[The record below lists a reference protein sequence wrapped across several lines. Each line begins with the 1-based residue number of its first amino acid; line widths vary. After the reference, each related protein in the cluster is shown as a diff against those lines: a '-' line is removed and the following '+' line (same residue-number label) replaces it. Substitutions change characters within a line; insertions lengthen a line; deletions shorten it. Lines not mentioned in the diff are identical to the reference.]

1 MEIEAASPHRPP
13 SALSLAGFEARAAM
27 RTTPFRVASI
37 AAFLVGLAVGS
48 QAGHGAGPS
57 AWATGEASWRIFGFV
72 VVVWMSLA
80 AVGDQVLRTDVLVY
94 PKPQSTERIV
104 AAKFLAVLAQVLLA
118 NAALFLGGICAHYV
132 AHGSLGGA
140 AAFASRYL
148 VSSGTLLFLG
158 AAAYTLALLAGTP
171 LAGAVVGL
179 FLALALAG
187 RSFLAKAYIPA
198 YTQNVPT
205 YMALGVACVGAACW
219 FYRPARRGGARPA
232 WHAPVLTFV
241 ALLVAAGN
249 LKVQLARTHDP
260 LSGEQPALDL
270 MEAQNIV
277 PNNPAPGFLF
287 PDQHRRPT
295 QLSDYEGSIFVIALW
310 SPADPDSATILDRLQ
325 QISAKYGK
333 QGVQPVAICIS
344 EDVGAAATFAL
355 GERLSYPVVEDWG
368 THHAP
373 DLMDSSPMAN
383 AYQVTVLPKV
393 VITDRRRRVKAVLVG
408 IDATAGNLL
417 DEAVKARLAADP
429 Q

>member
-1 MEIEAASPHRPP
+1 MEPKAASRQRPP
-13 SALSLAGFEARAAM
+13 TALSLAGFEARAAM
-27 RTTPFRVASI
+27 RTAAFRVA
-37 AAFLVGLAVGS
+37 AFTAFLVGLAVGS

-57 AWATGEASWRIFGFV
+57 AWAAGEASWRVFGFV

-80 AVGDQVLRTDVLVY
+80 AVGDQVLRTDVLLY
-94 PKPQSTERIV
+94 PKPQPNERIV
-104 AAKFLAVLAQVLLA
+104 AAKFLAILAQVLLA
-118 NAALFLGGICAHYV
+118 NAALFAGAACAHY
-132 AHGSLGGA
+132 ASHGSLAGIGA
-140 AAFASRYL
+140 YASRYG
-148 VSSGTLLFLG
+148 VSSGALLFLG
-158 AAAYTLALLAGTP
+158 AAAYTLALLTGTP
-171 LAGAVVGL
+171 LAGSVAGL

-205 YMALGVACVGAACW
+205 YMALGAAAIGAACW
-219 FYRPARRGGARPA
+219 FYRPGRRGGTRVAWYAPA
-232 WHAPVLTFV
+232 LTLLGVLLAV
-241 ALLVAAGN
+241 AN

-287 PDQHRRPT
+287 PDQHGRPT

-310 SPADPDSATILDRLQ
+310 SPSDPDSVAVLDRLQ
-325 QISAKYGK
+325 EIAHRYGS

-344 EDVGAAATFAL
+344 EDMGAVETFAQ
-355 GERLSYPVVEDWG
+355 GEMLSYPVVEDWG

-393 VITDRRRRVKAVLVG
+393 VVTDRRRRVKTILTG
-408 IDATAGNLL
+408 IDASAGSLL
-417 DEAVKARLAADP
+417 EEAVKARLAANP